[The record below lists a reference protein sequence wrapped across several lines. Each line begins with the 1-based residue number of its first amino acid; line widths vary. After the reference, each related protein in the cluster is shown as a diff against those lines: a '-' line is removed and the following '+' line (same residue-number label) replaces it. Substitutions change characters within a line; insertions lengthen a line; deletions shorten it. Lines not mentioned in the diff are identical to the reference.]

1 MTIQIFIHFLDFIN
15 NFSVIGASTFLI
27 LFSILHNWSGITKI
41 LKQTINLF
49 MKNLQNKTFS
59 YVLTLKM
66 GVKRGMKWRLVIIV
80 MIHLYLKEDKLSIH
94 FQKLRKKKVFKGIQ
108 RHSSI
113 LALLDHDFLKSMCNL
128 YFEKIIISF
137 KVNMPPF
144 WIDFEKRF
152 PGYNFLWCLLN

>member
-80 MIHLYLKEDKLSIH
+80 MIRLYLKEDKLSIH

-108 RHSSI
+108 RDSSI
-113 LALLDHDFLKSMCNL
+113 LALLDHHFLKSTCNL

-137 KVNMPPF
+137 KVNMPTF